1 MRSDCARRLRTG
13 SPRTRKASDA
23 HAVSAMSAHLGER
36 CAIFVTRALS
46 AAGDYLDTLSRQWD
60 RRLDRLRAFV
70 ERD

>member
-1 MRSDCARRLRTG
+1 
-13 SPRTRKASDA
+13 
-23 HAVSAMSAHLGER
+23 MSAHLGER